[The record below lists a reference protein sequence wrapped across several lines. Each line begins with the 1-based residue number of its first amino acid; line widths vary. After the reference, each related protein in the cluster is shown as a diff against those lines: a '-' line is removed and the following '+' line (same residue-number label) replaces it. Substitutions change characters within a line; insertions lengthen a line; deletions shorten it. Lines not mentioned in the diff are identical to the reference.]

1 MQILVVQESLL
12 SVDPVT
18 EAIPGMA
25 PTERYSICQPRMS
38 SHSAGW
44 VKRTSLISRSV
55 LELNTSVRTRVA
67 CRVACVVVL
76 ALDLRKK
83 RGREWV
89 SSAMR
94 SGDDR
99 CTSIS
104 CSPMA
109 SMM

>member
-1 MQILVVQESLL
+1 MQIREVQGSLL
-12 SVDPVT
+12 SVGLVT

-25 PTERYSICQPRMS
+25 PTERHMICQPRMPT
-38 SHSAGW
+38 HSAAC
-44 VKRTSLISRSV
+44 VKPTSLMSRSA
-55 LELNTSVRTRVA
+55 LELKTSVRTRVT
-67 CRVACVVVL
+67 CRVACLVT
-76 ALDLRKK
+76 LDLRKK
-83 RGREWV
+83 RGRERV

-104 CSPMA
+104 CSPVA